1 VPDVRPRSVL
11 VIGLGN
17 ELRGDDG
24 AGVCVIDRLRAD
36 AQAAGIGVCERQ
48 GEPTELLD
56 AWEDADAI
64 VLVDTMRSGAPAGT
78 VRRFDASSRPL
89 PLQLRAFSST
99 HALGLGETVEL
110 ARSVDR
116 LPGTVIV
123 YAVEGLAFEAGDGL
137 SAEVEAVVAGLADD
151 VLREARKLAAGG

>member
-1 VPDVRPRSVL
+1 VADGRPRTVL
-11 VIGLGN
+11 IIGLGN

-24 AGVCVIDRLRAD
+24 AGVRVIDRLRAD
-36 AQAAGIGVCERQ
+36 APAAGIAVCARQ
-48 GEPTELLD
+48 GEPTELLN

-89 PLQLRAFSST
+89 PTPLRASSST

-123 YAVEGLAFEAGDGL
+123 YGVEGFAFEAGDTL
-137 SAEVEAVVAGLADD
+137 SPQVQTVVAGLADE
-151 VLREARKLAAGG
+151 VLREARELAAGG

>member
-1 VPDVRPRSVL
+1 VPDGRPRSVL

-36 AQAAGIGVCERQ
+36 AQATGIGICERQ

-78 VRRFDASSRPL
+78 VRRFDASSHPL
-89 PLQLRAFSST
+89 PTQLRASSST

-123 YAVEGLAFEAGDGL
+123 YAVEGRAFEVGDAL
-137 SAEVEAVVAGLADD
+137 SPQVQAIVAGLADE
-151 VLREARKLAAGG
+151 VLREAQKLAAGG